1 MNIHQQMIRFGGSLA
16 LALGLGVAAPAG
28 AYELGQKLTADEIAQ
43 LGELPSATI
52 DGTELR
58 VLPGVPDGGQGTFLL
73 NAQGAVGISRH
84 EVMVADADEADLDV
98 QLRMVQPQ
106 PVSVRRFAPT
116 GITLVKFADFSQSVE
131 GYEALSQALPQATVR
146 LSVVFGRKTPR

>member
-1 MNIHQQMIRFGGSLA
+1 MSIHHRMKRYGMGLA
-16 LALGLGVAAPAG
+16 LALGVGMAAQAG
-28 AYELGQKLTADEIAQ
+28 AYELGQKLTADEITA
-43 LGELPSATI
+43 LGHLPGYSI

-58 VLPGVPDGGQGTFLL
+58 VLPGVPEGGQGTFLL

-84 EVMVADADEADLDV
+84 EVMVADTDEADLDV

-106 PVSVRRFAPT
+106 PVSVRHFAPT
-116 GITLVKFADFSQSVE
+116 GITLVKFADFQQSVA